1 MSEQD
6 FYSQVPSSVPRP
18 RADPQASQ
26 RGASLPGIIARI
38 EEAVE
43 IETKAIRTDVRFD
56 LKSSNDRKSRYL
68 YELNKA
74 VRDIRPEVLQANRDG
89 IIRLRGKLAEN
100 EAAIAA
106 HLKAVTEIAGLIQ
119 DAIEQSEADGTYDSA
134 AFSRT
139 RTA

>member
-1 MSEQD
+1 MSEQE
-6 FYSQVPSSVPRP
+6 FYSQVPATVPRP
-18 RADPQASQ
+18 RVDPQAGQ
-26 RGASLPGIIARI
+26 RGAGLQGIIARI

-43 IETKAIRTDVRFD
+43 IETRAIRTDIGFD
-56 LKSSNDRKSRYL
+56 LKASNDRKSRYL

-89 IIRLRGKLAEN
+89 IVRLRGKLAEN

-106 HLKAVTEIAGLIQ
+106 HLKAVTEVAGLIQ
-119 DAIEQSEADGTYDSA
+119 DAIEQSEADGTYDSG
-134 AFSRT
+134 AFARV